1 MKRRKKSQKKGLQKK
16 KISEKEKDSKL
27 KDGLSNV
34 KKDLRI
40 KFILDSISEH
50 EKLIFDENEAAKEFV
65 GLAQMTGQ
73 SPDKLIQSQFGRE
86 IYQRIIVR
94 KKGDLTLD
102 RVIAR
107 VFGDPINQNI
117 PEKKMHVHDENCEHN

>member
-1 MKRRKKSQKKGLQKK
+1 MQKK

-27 KDGLSNV
+27 KDALRNV